1 MDRERSHLEPTPL
14 ERTQVE
20 PNQPERARLQ
30 NYQTRASQLAAE
42 LPPQYEL
49 FEKVGEGGM
58 GFIFKARNRYTHS
71 LYAVKVLRSEF
82 DHDQRA
88 LDRFMFEA
96 KAASSLKHPRICCVH
111 DFGLTASG
119 IPYLVM
125 DWIEGI
131 SLGRKVSRDKQ
142 LSVSNA
148 LEIFQQIAAALMHSH
163 QNKVVHRDL
172 KPENIML
179 GFDEQG
185 RTAVHL
191 LDFGIAKMLSDED
204 VGISGGLTRSGTV
217 IGTPLYMSP
226 EQARGLT
233 IDRRSDIYSLGCVMY
248 FTLTGVPPFLGKSV
262 IDIITMHINAPP
274 PEMDPALKIPADLK
288 MIILKAMEKSPSDRY
303 QSVEELALDLGK
315 LNRGVSIERRML
327 AGERQ
332 LVKKKIVIVACF
344 ILGFIAMYAASI
356 GLQNLLDASS
366 NASSPEQTKHASTHK
381 TAPKKEH

>member
-1 MDRERSHLEPTPL
+1 MDL
-14 ERTQVE
+14 ERTHLERNRMEQTH
-20 PNQPERARLQ
+20 PQPGQAELSRLQ
-30 NYQTRASQLAAE
+30 NYQNRANQLAAE

-58 GFIFKARNRYTHS
+58 GFIFKARNRYTHAM
-71 LYAVKVLRSEF
+71 YAVKVLRSEF

-111 DFGLTASG
+111 DFGLTESG

-131 SLGRKVSRDKQ
+131 SLGRKVTRDKQ
-142 LSVSNA
+142 MSVPEA
-148 LEIFQQIAAALMHSH
+148 LEIFQQTAAALMHSH

-191 LDFGIAKMLSDED
+191 LDFGIAKMLSEED

-233 IDRRSDIYSLGCVMY
+233 IDRRSDIYSFGCVMY
-248 FTLTGVPPFLGKSV
+248 FTLTGLPPFLGKSI

-274 PEMDPALKIPADLK
+274 PDMNPALKIPPDLK
-288 MIILKAMEKSPSDRY
+288 MIVLKALEKSPTDRY
-303 QSVEELALDLGK
+303 QSIEELALDLGK

-332 LVKKKIVIVACF
+332 SVKKKIVIVMCF
-344 ILGFIAMYAASI
+344 IVGFIAMYAASI
-356 GLQNLLDASS
+356 GLQNLLDASA
-366 NASSPEQTKHASTHK
+366 NAK
-381 TAPKKEH
+381 APKAKHVKTLTP

>member
-1 MDRERSHLEPTPL
+1 MDL
-14 ERTQVE
+14 ERTQLE
-20 PNQPERARLQ
+20 PTQAELSRLQ
-30 NYQTRASQLAAE
+30 SYQFRANQLAQE

-58 GFIFKARNRYTHS
+58 GFIFKARNRYTHA

-131 SLGRKVSRDKQ
+131 SLGRKVTRDKQ
-142 LSVSNA
+142 ISVPDA

-179 GFDEQG
+179 GFDEAG

-233 IDRRSDIYSLGCVMY
+233 IDRRSDIYSFGCVMY

-262 IDIITMHINAPP
+262 IDIITMHINTPP
-274 PEMDPALKIPADLK
+274 PDMDAALKIPPDLK
-288 MIILKAMEKSPSDRY
+288 MIVLKAMEKSPTDRY
-303 QSVEELALDLGK
+303 QTVEELALDLGK
-315 LNRGVSIERRML
+315 LNRGVSIEKRML

-332 LVKKKIVIVACF
+332 LVKKRIVIFICF
-344 ILGFIAMYAASI
+344 VLGFAATYAVSI
-356 GLQNLLDASS
+356 GLQNLLDGSS
-366 NASSPEQTKHASTHK
+366 SVRSPKKATHGSAHK
-381 TAPKKEH
+381 TAPVKE

>member
-1 MDRERSHLEPTPL
+1 MDL
-14 ERTQVE
+14 ERTHLERNRMEQTH
-20 PNQPERARLQ
+20 PQPGQAELSRLQ
-30 NYQTRASQLAAE
+30 NYQNRANQLAAE

-58 GFIFKARNRYTHS
+58 GFIFKARNRYTHAM
-71 LYAVKVLRSEF
+71 YAVKVLRSEF

-96 KAASSLKHPRICCVH
+96 RAASSLKHPRICCVH

-131 SLGRKVSRDKQ
+131 SLGRKVTRDKQ
-142 LSVSNA
+142 MSVPDA
-148 LEIFQQIAAALMHSH
+148 LEIFQQTAAALMHSH

-191 LDFGIAKMLSDED
+191 LDFGIAKMLSEED

-233 IDRRSDIYSLGCVMY
+233 IDRRSDIYSFGCVMY
-248 FTLTGVPPFLGKSV
+248 FTLTGVPPFLGKSI

-274 PEMDPALKIPADLK
+274 PDMNPALKIPPDLK
-288 MIILKAMEKSPSDRY
+288 MIVLKALEKSPTDRY
-303 QSVEELALDLGK
+303 QSIEELALDLGK

-332 LVKKKIVIVACF
+332 SVKKKIVIVMCF
-344 ILGFIAMYAASI
+344 IVGFIAMYAASI
-356 GLQNLLDASS
+356 GLQNLLDASENTRAPKS
-366 NASSPEQTKHASTHK
+366 KHARTL
-381 TAPKKEH
+381 TE

>member
-1 MDRERSHLEPTPL
+1 MDL
-14 ERTQVE
+14 ERTQLE
-20 PNQPERARLQ
+20 PTQAELSRLQ
-30 NYQTRASQLAAE
+30 SYQFRANQLAAE

-58 GFIFKARNRYTHS
+58 GFIFKARNRYTHA

-125 DWIEGI
+125 DWVEGI
-131 SLGRKVSRDKQ
+131 SLGRKVTRDKQ
-142 LSVSNA
+142 MSVPDA
-148 LEIFQQIAAALMHSH
+148 LEIFQQTAAALMHSH

-179 GFDEQG
+179 GYDENG

-233 IDRRSDIYSLGCVMY
+233 IDRRSDIYSFGCVMY

-274 PEMDPALKIPADLK
+274 PEIDAALKIPPDLK
-288 MIILKAMEKSPSDRY
+288 MIVLKALEKSPTDRY
-303 QSVEELALDLGK
+303 QSAEELALDLGK
-315 LNRGVSIERRML
+315 LNRGVSIEKRML

-332 LVKKKIVIVACF
+332 LVKKRIVIFVCF
-344 ILGFIAMYAASI
+344 VLGFVATYAVSI

-366 NASSPEQTKHASTHK
+366 NVRSPKKARPDSVHK
-381 TAPKKEH
+381 TAPPKEQ

>member
-1 MDRERSHLEPTPL
+1 MDLEKTLAEDLRSQSYEL
-14 ERTQVE
+14 
-20 PNQPERARLQ
+20 RAR
-30 NYQTRASQLAAE
+30 QLAAQ

-58 GFIFKARNRYTHS
+58 GFIFKARNRYTNA

-82 DHDQRA
+82 DQDQRA

-111 DFGLTASG
+111 DFGLTVSG

-131 SLGRKVSRDKQ
+131 SLGRKVTRDKQ
-142 LSVSNA
+142 MSVPDA
-148 LEIFQQIAAALMHSH
+148 LEIFQQTAAALMHSH
-163 QNKVVHRDL
+163 ENKVVHRDL

-179 GFDEQG
+179 GFDEKG

-191 LDFGIAKMLSDED
+191 LDFGIAKMLSEED
-204 VGISGGLTRSGTV
+204 VVVSGGLTRSGTV

-262 IDIITMHINAPP
+262 IDIITMHLNAAP
-274 PEMDPALKIPADLK
+274 PEMDPSLKIPPDLK
-288 MIILKAMEKSPSDRY
+288 MIVLKALEKSPSDRY

-315 LNRGVSIERRML
+315 VNRGVSIERRML

-332 LVKKKIVIVACF
+332 SVKKKIVIVVCF
-344 ILGFIAMYAASI
+344 ILGFIATYAASI

-366 NASSPEQTKHASTHK
+366 PASSSKQAPQNTSNHK
-381 TAPKKEH
+381 TSAHK

>member
-1 MDRERSHLEPTPL
+1 MDL
-14 ERTQVE
+14 ERTQLE
-20 PNQPERARLQ
+20 PNQAELSRLQ
-30 NYQTRASQLAAE
+30 NYQLRANQLAAE

-58 GFIFKARNRYTHS
+58 GFIFKARNRYTHA

-125 DWIEGI
+125 DWIDGI
-131 SLGRKVSRDKQ
+131 SLGRKVTRDKQ
-142 LSVSNA
+142 MSVPDA
-148 LEIFQQIAAALMHSH
+148 LEIFQQTAAALMHSH

-172 KPENIML
+172 KPENIMI
-179 GFDEQG
+179 GFDEKS

-191 LDFGIAKMLSDED
+191 LDFGIAKMLSEDD

-233 IDRRSDIYSLGCVMY
+233 IDRRSDIYSFGCVMY
-248 FTLTGVPPFLGKSV
+248 FTLTGVPPFIGKSV
-262 IDIITMHINAPP
+262 IDIITMHINEPP
-274 PEMDPALKIPADLK
+274 PEMDAALKIPPDLK
-288 MIILKAMEKSPSDRY
+288 MIVLKALEKSPTDRY
-303 QSVEELALDLGK
+303 QSIEELALDLGK

-332 LVKKKIVIVACF
+332 LVKKKIVIVVCF
-344 ILGFIAMYAASI
+344 IVGFIAMYAASI
-356 GLQNLLDASS
+356 GLQNLLDGSGNVNSS
-366 NASSPEQTKHASTHK
+366 KKATHSTVHSGTTHK
-381 TAPKKEH
+381 SVPDRKQ